1 MSIGYRNY
9 EIRAQKSAESQA
21 RKSQNIH
28 GYTACQKSGD
38 RQEFASID
46 AAKKFIANG
55 GRVIRN
61 SDCVVVFR
69 V

>member
-1 MSIGYRNY
+1 MAIGYRNY

-21 RKSQNIH
+21 KKSKNIN
-28 GYTACQKSGD
+28 GFTACKKSGEKK
-38 RQEFASID
+38 EFDKITN
-46 AAKKFIANG
+46 AKEFVATG

-69 V
+69 A